1 MAKRRGK
8 KGKAA
13 RASRPKRAAAAKG
26 KRPAVKPKGK
36 VKAPA
41 KRGPAP
47 AAASEMAK
55 LRDEVTHWQHLHS
68 QLQEQVRAKDSTIGK
83 LMAELMELRRSVE
96 ELRARAQPKHP

>member
-1 MAKRRGK
+1 MEGHAACSRRRGYGEE
-8 KGKAA
+8 KGEEG
-13 RASRPKRAAAAKG
+13 KG
-26 KRPAVKPKGK
+26 GSGK
-36 VKAPA
+36 QAEAGGRGA

-83 LMAELMELRRSVE
+83 QMAELMELRRSVE